1 MYNLKNL
8 RTMPTTYNQNLTLR
22 KTLLFILLFI
32 IGLSAEAQNTRK
44 VSGEVTSNDGQPL
57 AGVSV
62 KIKGKNVGTITDASG
77 NFSISVS
84 TGDTLIFS
92 FLGYQQKE
100 VTVQNNDVIRVE
112 LFPTTTELNQ
122 IVVVGYGTVKKSD
135 LTGSVAT
142 LGTKEIEAKPVSDV
156 LQAMQGQ
163 VAGVDITSKE
173 RPGVLG
179 GITIRGVRSLTA
191 SNAPL
196 FVVDGVP
203 LITGDISYL
212 NPNDIES
219 INILKDAS
227 ATAIYGSRGA
237 NGVILITTKQGK
249 EGQLRLNYSGS
260 ITIEKLVDNAPMM
273 NAQEYITWRRWAY
286 YYSNPLIY
294 PRGDQPTRINDS
306 IIFLAS
312 VDPYAWANIKQGWQS
327 GIWDGSKVKSTCWT
341 CMVTQTGLVN
351 EHTLSLSGGNDKIKT
366 YASFGYLNNV
376 GTSKGQSYYRY
387 STNGN
392 ILITPN
398 RWFSFQSN
406 LNISYSKQE
415 YGQSNTGRTAITS
428 TSSIYQSARNIYEY
442 AVPYD
447 SNGNRIIYPGGDQA
461 VKTVVNEWE
470 YSTDE
475 RIELRA
481 MGSMSAEINI
491 GKIIPIL
498 DGLSYKI
505 NFGPDFQTYRDG
517 IYIDGQSVIRNGTSY
532 ASLSKDFTFS
542 YTIDNL
548 IYYNKSIN
556 KNSLNLTLLQTQT
569 AYNDENSSLSA
580 ENIPFASQKWNALT
594 PENVPNLLEW
604 SSGLTQQQLMS
615 YMGRVNYSYNEKYL
629 LTISGRWDGA
639 SQLAPG
645 HKWSF
650 FPSTAIAWRI
660 SEEKFTKNIKWL
672 NELKLRIGIG
682 TTGNAAIAPYATKG
696 AVNSLFYPFGSS
708 IVQGSIPSS
717 TLANQKLGWEK
728 TTQYNVGIDFNVLNS
743 RLSGNI
749 DIYKT
754 ETKDLL
760 MSQSIPT
767 VTGFTTT
774 YANVGKTSNKGIDV
788 LINSR
793 NINTK
798 NLIWTS
804 TLNLSYHKDKII
816 ALANGN
822 QNDINNGWFI
832 GEPIGVIYGFKASGL
847 WHESDSSIMNKY
859 NANGSNFQ
867 PGMVR
872 PVDQNGDFKIDAN
885 HDRVIIGN
893 TLPKWVIGFTND
905 IQIKNIELMIFL
917 YGRLGY
923 VYNTG
928 GEAQT
933 GRFNQRKINYYNED
947 NKNAEYQK
955 PIYTVGTGDIYYQ
968 SLGYKNGSFIEIK
981 NISLAYNIPYKI
993 ITRWKM
999 QNFKIYA
1006 QVANAGMLFTRIK
1019 FINMD
1024 VLSSWWNRGYTIG
1037 INVTF

>member
-1 MYNLKNL
+1 
-8 RTMPTTYNQNLTLR
+8 MPTTYKQNLTLR
-22 KTLLFILLFI
+22 KTLLFTLLFI
-32 IGLSAEAQNTRK
+32 IGLSAQAQNTRK

-57 AGVSV
+57 AGVSI

-163 VAGVDITSKE
+163 VAGVDVTSNE

-461 VKTVVNEWE
+461 VKTVVNEWK

-491 GKIIPIL
+491 GRIIPIL

-556 KNSLNLTLLQTQT
+556 KNSVNLTLLQTQT
-569 AYNDENSSLSA
+569 AYNNENSSLSA

-594 PENVPNLLEW
+594 PENVPNLLDW

-615 YMGRVNYSYNEKYL
+615 YMGRVNYSYNGKYL
-629 LTISGRWDGA
+629 LTMSGRWDGA

-672 NELKLRIGIG
+672 NELKLRIGVG

-760 MSQSIPT
+760 MSESIPT

-798 NLIWTS
+798 NLNWTS
-804 TLNLSYHKDKII
+804 TLNVSYHKDKII

-832 GEPIGVIYGFKASGL
+832 GEPIGVIYGFKAAGL
-847 WHESDSSIMNKY
+847 WHESDSAIMNKY

-893 TLPKWVIGFTND
+893 TLPKWIIGFTND

-1024 VLSSWWNRGYTIG
+1024 VRSSWWNRGYTIG

>member
-8 RTMPTTYNQNLTLR
+8 RTMPTTYKQNLTLR
-22 KTLLFILLFI
+22 KTLLFTLLFI
-32 IGLSAEAQNTRK
+32 IGLSAQAQNTRK

-57 AGVSV
+57 AGVSI

-163 VAGVDITSKE
+163 VAGVDVTSNE

-461 VKTVVNEWE
+461 VKTVVNEWK

-491 GKIIPIL
+491 GRIIPIL

-556 KNSLNLTLLQTQT
+556 KNSVNLTLLQTQT
-569 AYNDENSSLSA
+569 AYNNENSSLSA

-594 PENVPNLLEW
+594 PENVPNLLDW

-615 YMGRVNYSYNEKYL
+615 YMGRVNYSYNGKYL
-629 LTISGRWDGA
+629 LTMSGRWDGA

-672 NELKLRIGIG
+672 NELKLRIGVG

-760 MSQSIPT
+760 MSESIPT

-798 NLIWTS
+798 NLNWTS
-804 TLNLSYHKDKII
+804 TLNVSYHKDKII

-832 GEPIGVIYGFKASGL
+832 GEPIGVIYGFKAAGL
-847 WHESDSSIMNKY
+847 WHESDSAIMNKY

-893 TLPKWVIGFTND
+893 TLPKWIIGFTND

-1024 VLSSWWNRGYTIG
+1024 VRSSWWNRGYTIG

>member
-1 MYNLKNL
+1 
-8 RTMPTTYNQNLTLR
+8 MPTTYKQNLTLR
-22 KTLLFILLFI
+22 KTLLFTLLFI
-32 IGLSAEAQNTRK
+32 IGLSAQAQNTRK

-57 AGVSV
+57 AGVSI

-163 VAGVDITSKE
+163 VAGVDVTSNE

-461 VKTVVNEWE
+461 VKTVVNEWK

-491 GKIIPIL
+491 GRIIPIL

-556 KNSLNLTLLQTQT
+556 KNSVNLTLLQTQT
-569 AYNDENSSLSA
+569 AYNNENSSLSA

-594 PENVPNLLEW
+594 PENVPNLLDW

-615 YMGRVNYSYNEKYL
+615 YMGRVNYSYNGKYL
-629 LTISGRWDGA
+629 LTMSGRWDGA

-672 NELKLRIGIG
+672 NELKLRIGVG

-760 MSQSIPT
+760 MSESIPT

-798 NLIWTS
+798 NLNWTS
-804 TLNLSYHKDKII
+804 TLNVSYHKDKII

-832 GEPIGVIYGFKASGL
+832 GEPIGVIYGFKAAGL
-847 WHESDSSIMNKY
+847 WHESDSAIMNKY

-893 TLPKWVIGFTND
+893 YPT
-905 IQIKNIELMIFL
+905 
-917 YGRLGY
+917 
-923 VYNTG
+923 
-928 GEAQT
+928 
-933 GRFNQRKINYYNED
+933 
-947 NKNAEYQK
+947 
-955 PIYTVGTGDIYYQ
+955 
-968 SLGYKNGSFIEIK
+968 
-981 NISLAYNIPYKI
+981 
-993 ITRWKM
+993 
-999 QNFKIYA
+999 
-1006 QVANAGMLFTRIK
+1006 
-1019 FINMD
+1019 
-1024 VLSSWWNRGYTIG
+1024 
-1037 INVTF
+1037 